1 VIVSYRG
8 RRIAAFAARKRVRVL
23 SGIERSVWLALD
35 RLAAVHTLEDLRA
48 LQSRRLDTL
57 IGEGGWH
64 YAIGVNEQW
73 RICFE
78 WPETSSGPTNVKLV
92 DSANGDHMTAVAI
105 HPGEHLAEELRALN
119 MSASELARRIKV
131 PTNRVTAILNGQ
143 RAITGDSALRLARFF
158 GTSAEFWVN
167 LQSLHDLHVA
177 EAKARKIIEQLPT
190 LRRGERFENGGRI
203 SSHPAWLRPGRRRL
217 GVDPVRAEPEGDV
230 ALTPAQT
237 PER

>member
-1 VIVSYRG
+1 MIVSYRG
-8 RRIAAFAARKRVRVL
+8 RRTAAFAARKRVKAL
-23 SGIERSVWLALD
+23 SGVERPVRLALD

-48 LQSRRLDTL
+48 LQSRRLETL

-64 YAIGVNEQW
+64 YAIPINEQW
-73 RICFE
+73 RLCFE
-78 WPETSSGPTNVKLV
+78 WPETSPGPTKVELV
-92 DSANGDHMTAVAI
+92 DSSYGGHMAPVAI
-105 HPGEHLAEELRALN
+105 HPGEHLAEELRALH

-131 PTNRVTAILNGQ
+131 PTNRVTGILNGQ

-177 EAKARKIIEQLPT
+177 EGKTGKIIEQLPT
-190 LRRGERFENGGRI
+190 LRRAERPASVGRI
-203 SSHPAWLRPGRRRL
+203 SSDPASVCLSPRRRR
-217 GVDPVRAEPEGDV
+217 VDPVRAEPKGDV
-230 ALTPAQT
+230 ALNRAQT

>member
-8 RRIAAFAARKRVRVL
+8 RRTAAIAARKRVKAL

-48 LQSRRLDTL
+48 LQSRRLETL
-57 IGEGGWH
+57 IGDGGWH
-64 YAIGVNEQW
+64 YAIGINEQW

-78 WPETSSGPTNVKLV
+78 WSETSSGPTNVELV
-92 DSANGDHMTAVAI
+92 DSANGGQMTAVTI
-105 HPGEHLAEELRALN
+105 HPGEHLVEELRALK

-167 LQSLHDLHVA
+167 LQSVHDLHVA

-190 LRRGERFENGGRI
+190 LRSCACDQMDRMC
-203 SSHPAWLRPGRRRL
+203 A
-217 GVDPVRAEPEGDV
+217 
-230 ALTPAQT
+230 TPT
-237 PER
+237 TGITR

>member
-1 VIVSYRG
+1 MIVSYRG
-8 RRIAAFAARKRVRVL
+8 RRIAAFAARKRVKAL

-48 LQSRRLDTL
+48 LQSRRLETL

-64 YAIGVNEQW
+64 YAIPINEQW

-78 WPETSSGPTNVKLV
+78 WPETSSGPTKVELV
-92 DSANGDHMTAVAI
+92 DSANGGHMTAVAI

-131 PTNRVTAILNGQ
+131 PTNRVTGILNGQ
-143 RAITGDSALRLARFF
+143 RAITGDSALRLAHFF
-158 GTSAEFWVN
+158 GTSAEFWMN
-167 LQSLHDLHVA
+167 LQSVHDLHVA
-177 EAKARKIIEQLPT
+177 EGKTGRIIEQLPT
-190 LRRGERFENGGRI
+190 LRRAKRPANVGRI
-203 SSHPAWLRPGRRRL
+203 SSDPASVCLSPRRR
-217 GVDPVRAEPEGDV
+217 GVDPVRADPKGDV
-230 ALTPAQT
+230 ALNRAET

>member
-1 VIVSYRG
+1 MIVSYRG
-8 RRIAAFAARKRVRVL
+8 RRIAAFAARKRVKAL
-23 SGIERSVWLALD
+23 SGVERPVWLALD

-48 LQSRRLDTL
+48 LQSGRLEAL

-64 YAIGVNEQW
+64 YAIRVNVQW

-78 WPETSSGPTNVKLV
+78 WPEISPGPTNVELV
-92 DSANGDHMTAVAI
+92 DSASGDHMAPVAI

-131 PTNRVTAILNGQ
+131 PTNRVTGILNGH
-143 RAITGDSALRLARFF
+143 RAITGDTALRLAHFF

-167 LQSLHDLHVA
+167 LQSLHDLQVA
-177 EAKARKIIEQLPT
+177 EAKTGRIIEQLPT
-190 LRRGERFENGGRI
+190 LRRMDI
-203 SSHPAWLRPGRRRL
+203 LADADLS
-217 GVDPVRAEPEGDV
+217 
-230 ALTPAQT
+230 PAQT

>member
-1 VIVSYRG
+1 
-8 RRIAAFAARKRVRVL
+8 VR
-23 SGIERSVWLALD
+23 LALD

-48 LQSRRLDTL
+48 LQSRRLETL

-64 YAIGVNEQW
+64 YAIPIDEQW

-78 WPETSSGPTNVKLV
+78 WPEGSPGPTNVELV
-92 DSANGDHMTAVAI
+92 ESAHGGHMTPPAI

-119 MSASELARRIKV
+119 MSASALARRIKV

-177 EAKARKIIEQLPT
+177 EAKTGKIIEQLPT
-190 LRRGERFENGGRI
+190 
-203 SSHPAWLRPGRRRL
+203 RRRI
-217 GVDPVRAEPEGDV
+217 EIV
-230 ALTPAQT
+230 ADADLSPAQT

>member
-1 VIVSYRG
+1 M
-8 RRIAAFAARKRVRVL
+8 AAFAARKRVKAL
-23 SGIERSVWLALD
+23 SGVERPVRLALD

-48 LQSRRLDTL
+48 LQSRRLETL

-64 YAIGVNEQW
+64 YAIPVDEQW

-78 WPETSSGPTNVKLV
+78 WPERSPGPTNVELV
-92 DSANGDHMTAVAI
+92 ESAHGGHMTPPAI

-119 MSASELARRIKV
+119 MSASALARRIKV

-177 EAKARKIIEQLPT
+177 EAKTGKIIEQLPT
-190 LRRGERFENGGRI
+190 
-203 SSHPAWLRPGRRRL
+203 RRRI
-217 GVDPVRAEPEGDV
+217 EIV
-230 ALTPAQT
+230 ADADLSPAQT

>member
-8 RRIAAFAARKRVRVL
+8 QRVAAFAARKRVKAL
-23 SGIERSVWLALD
+23 SGVERPVRLALD

-48 LQSRRLDTL
+48 LQSRRLETL

-64 YAIGVNEQW
+64 YAIPIDEQW
-73 RICFE
+73 RICCE
-78 WPETSSGPTNVKLV
+78 WPEGSPGPTNVELV
-92 DSANGDHMTAVAI
+92 ESAHGGHMTPPAI

-119 MSASELARRIKV
+119 MSASALARRIKV

-177 EAKARKIIEQLPT
+177 EAKTGKIIEQLPT
-190 LRRGERFENGGRI
+190 
-203 SSHPAWLRPGRRRL
+203 RRRI
-217 GVDPVRAEPEGDV
+217 EIV
-230 ALTPAQT
+230 ADADLSPAQT

>member
-8 RRIAAFAARKRVRVL
+8 RRIAAFAARKRVKAL
-23 SGIERSVWLALD
+23 SGVERLVRLALD
-35 RLAAVHTLEDLRA
+35 RLAAVATLADLRA
-48 LQSRRLDTL
+48 LHSRRLAML

-64 YAIGVNEQW
+64 YIIPIDERW

-78 WPETSSGPTNVKLV
+78 WPETSPGPTNVELV
-92 DSANGDHMTAVAI
+92 DSPCGGHMMPVMI

-177 EAKARKIIEQLPT
+177 EAKTGKIIEQLPT
-190 LRRGERFENGGRI
+190 LRRMEI
-203 SSHPAWLRPGRRRL
+203 LADADLS
-217 GVDPVRAEPEGDV
+217 
-230 ALTPAQT
+230 PAQT

>member
-8 RRIAAFAARKRVRVL
+8 RPIAAFVARKRVKAL
-23 SGIERSVWLALD
+23 SGVERSVWLALG
-35 RLAAVHTLEDLRA
+35 RLAAVHTVEDLKA
-48 LQSRRLDTL
+48 LQSRRLETL

-64 YAIGVNEQW
+64 YAIRIDEHW

-78 WPETSSGPTNVKLV
+78 WSEISPGPTNVELV
-92 DSANGDHMTAVAI
+92 ESASGDHMAPVAI
-105 HPGEHLAEELRALN
+105 HPGEHLAAELRALN

-131 PTNRVTAILNGQ
+131 PTNRVTGILNGH
-143 RAITGDSALRLARFF
+143 RAITGDTALRLARFF

-177 EAKARKIIEQLPT
+177 EAKAGRVIEQLPT
-190 LRRGERFENGGRI
+190 LRRVESLAN
-203 SSHPAWLRPGRRRL
+203 GRRIGSEPSWLCPSSRRRE
-217 GVDPVRAEPEGDV
+217 VDSVHAEPEGDR
-230 ALTPAQT
+230 ALNRVQT

>member
-8 RRIAAFAARKRVRVL
+8 RRIAAFAARKRVKAL
-23 SGIERSVWLALD
+23 SGGERPVWLALD

-48 LQSRRLDTL
+48 LQSRRLETL
-57 IGEGGWH
+57 IGKGGWH
-64 YAIGVNEQW
+64 YAIRINEHW

-78 WPETSSGPTNVKLV
+78 WPEISPGPTNVELV
-92 DSANGDHMTAVAI
+92 DSASGDHMAPVAI
-105 HPGEHLAEELRALN
+105 HPGEHLAEELRALK

-131 PTNRVTAILNGQ
+131 PTNRVTGILNGQ

-167 LQSLHDLHVA
+167 LQSLHDLQVA
-177 EAKARKIIEQLPT
+177 EAKSGKTIELLPT
-190 LRRGERFENGGRI
+190 LRRMQLLA
-203 SSHPAWLRPGRRRL
+203 HP
-217 GVDPVRAEPEGDV
+217 DHS
-230 ALTPAQT
+230 PAQT